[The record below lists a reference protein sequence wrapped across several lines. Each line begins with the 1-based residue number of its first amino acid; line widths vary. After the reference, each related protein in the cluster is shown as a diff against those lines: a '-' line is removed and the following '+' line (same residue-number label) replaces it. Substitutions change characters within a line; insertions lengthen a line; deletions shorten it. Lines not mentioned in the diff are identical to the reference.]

1 MRTIAVLNQ
10 KGGVGKTTTVA
21 NVAAALAMS
30 GIRTLVIDLDPQAHL
45 TIHLGADT
53 DSVTLGVYEVLT
65 GSSDIESAARAV
77 RENLWVLGAS
87 INLVGAESELVHEV
101 GRETILHKAI
111 GRVRGRYDY
120 VLIDCPPSLGL
131 LSLNALAA
139 VREVII
145 PVQPHFLALQGFS
158 RLLQT
163 ISLVQSRINPALR
176 VTAIVMCMFDSRTSL
191 SSEVRED
198 IDQFLR
204 SAQNTNVPWS
214 QALIVPVHIR
224 RNIKLAEAP
233 SYGKTIFEYEPT
245 CNGAIDYMALA
256 DWLLTGTVEPLEMPA
271 ASRDKSTLEPHLP
284 AESIE
289 PEE

>member
-1 MRTIAVLNQ
+1 VRTIAVLNQ

-21 NVAAALAMS
+21 NVAAALS
-30 GIRTLVIDLDPQAHL
+30 LTGVRTLVIDLDPQAHL
-45 TIHLGADT
+45 TIHLGADSET
-53 DSVTLGVYEVLT
+53 DAPGVYDVLT
-65 GSSDIESAARAV
+65 GSADIGSAAIPV

-87 INLVGAESELVHEV
+87 INLVGAESELVNEV
-101 GRETILHKAI
+101 GREIILRKALDHI
-111 GRVRGRYDY
+111 RGQYDY

-131 LSLNALAA
+131 LTLNALAA
-139 VREVII
+139 VTEVLI

-163 ISLVQSRINPALR
+163 IALVQSRINPALQ

-198 IDQFLR
+198 IDKFLR
-204 SAQNTNVPWS
+204 SARDSDAPWS
-214 QALIVPVHIR
+214 KATIVPVHIR

-245 CNGAIDYMALA
+245 CNGAIDYMAMA
-256 DWLLTGTVEPLEMPA
+256 DWLLTGTLQQPHSLSAHADHAPSEPP
-271 ASRDKSTLEPHLP
+271 PHT
-284 AESIE
+284 ET
-289 PEE
+289 EEHEG